1 MIVLVVRPI
10 GGDHGTV
17 NPRVGGSSPPGG
29 AFQNWFETATNS
41 VISKSRDENLG
52 FFAIYPV
59 FRWFLSI

>member
-29 AFQNWFETATNS
+29 AFQILG
-41 VISKSRDENLG
+41 ISEGK
-52 FFAIYPV
+52 I
-59 FRWFLSI
+59 